1 MSIEEYLDIYLDWE
15 YKPYPDSRVYVS
27 NGFHPLRH
35 NNKIYCTGFITKNNV
50 NYNFIEDYSRDG
62 CIKKGLIPVKAIY
75 YEIDH
80 RKEFMS
86 VIDRANALFHHIVTT
101 AEFSNIKTELVLLRI
116 LVNQIHKLTFMPLKE
131 RNEWEV
137 WIKELYW
144 NRKRVI
150 NKWYIDCVLPF

>member
-1 MSIEEYLDIYLDWE
+1 MSIEEYLDKHLDEE
-15 YKPYPDSRVYVS
+15 YKPYPDHRTYIS
-27 NGFHPLRH
+27 NGFHPFRY
-35 NNKIYCTGFITKNNV
+35 KGEVYCVGFIRVDNTD
-50 NYNFIEDYSRDG
+50 YNFIVDNARDG

-75 YEIDH
+75 YEVRH

-86 VIDRANALFHHIVTT
+86 VLDRANALFQYIITT
-101 AEFSNIKTELVLLRI
+101 AEYSNIKTELVLLRI